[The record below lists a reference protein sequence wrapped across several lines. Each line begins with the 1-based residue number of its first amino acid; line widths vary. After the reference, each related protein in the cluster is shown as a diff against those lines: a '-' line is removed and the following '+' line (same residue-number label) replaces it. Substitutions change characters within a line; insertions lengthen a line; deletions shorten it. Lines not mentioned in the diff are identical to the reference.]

1 MNPYPCVSVFIRVL
15 FSLFIDFFAKK
26 ISVYLYHC
34 FAKSLNSGEQKDPPH
49 PNRSAVFDPE
59 LRPKG
64 AHVEAL
70 PLSFDPEALDGEGG
84 GEGGG
89 DSFWLRRSR
98 AVLIRVRYAFCL

>member
-1 MNPYPCVSVFIRVL
+1 MGLQNHHRISPSVPF
-15 FSLFIDFFAKK
+15 
-26 ISVYLYHC
+26 
-34 FAKSLNSGEQKDPPH
+34 PPH
-49 PNRSAVFDPE
+49 LNRSAVFDPE

-89 DSFWLRRSR
+89 DLRR
-98 AVLIRVRYAFCL
+98 IFFCNV

>member
-1 MNPYPCVSVFIRVL
+1 MKFLLS
-15 FSLFIDFFAKK
+15 KK
-26 ISVYLYHC
+26 H
-34 FAKSLNSGEQKDPPH
+34 PPH
-49 PNRSAVFDPE
+49 PNPSAVFDPE

-89 DSFWLRRSR
+89 DFLWLRRSR
-98 AVLIRVRYAFCL
+98 AVISVTSVAESFLNFEFVSDFDIRISDLSIFQTFLVPTVPG

>member
-1 MNPYPCVSVFIRVL
+1 M
-15 FSLFIDFFAKK
+15 D
-26 ISVYLYHC
+26 
-34 FAKSLNSGEQKDPPH
+34 EPPH

-89 DSFWLRRSR
+89 DFFWLRRSR
-98 AVLIRVRYAFCL
+98 VVFICVPLVFFGLEDLSRSTFGLQNICNYNILGQR

>member
-1 MNPYPCVSVFIRVL
+1 MTYTTYVQCLKFLLTN
-15 FSLFIDFFAKK
+15 K
-26 ISVYLYHC
+26 H
-34 FAKSLNSGEQKDPPH
+34 PPH

-84 GEGGG
+84 GQGGG
-89 DSFWLRRSR
+89 DF
-98 AVLIRVRYAFCL
+98 FCLRPWRPVTLF